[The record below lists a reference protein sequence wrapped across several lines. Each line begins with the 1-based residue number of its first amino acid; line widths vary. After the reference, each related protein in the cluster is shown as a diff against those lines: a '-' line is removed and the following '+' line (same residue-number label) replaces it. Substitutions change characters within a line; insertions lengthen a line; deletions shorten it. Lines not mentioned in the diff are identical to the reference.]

1 MASPALVVARALRAG
16 GARGGGARGR
26 WAVARSGAEGG
37 SDTPVSPTTPAATLE
52 ALERTL
58 GLPAVP
64 PAGEAADARAQLEA
78 QVPGEPAAPAAAAPS
93 FAGSASP
100 ATPAA
105 TEEPEMELFKIMGF
119 GGPAPEVINGRAAMV
134 GFLAALGAE
143 LASHDSVFKQLGEG
157 GLAGMLAVWAAV
169 TAASFAPLAR
179 GKSVEETFL
188 KKNPESLG
196 PFKADAEMLNG
207 RAAMMGLLALLVLE
221 GMSGQSFF

>member
-1 MASPALVVARALRAG
+1 M
-16 GARGGGARGR
+16 
-26 WAVARSGAEGG
+26 ARSGAEGG
-37 SDTPVSPTTPAATLE
+37 SDAGGPVSPTTPAATLE

-64 PAGEAADARAQLEA
+64 PADARAQLEA
-78 QVPGEPAAPAAAAPS
+78 QVPGEPAAPAAAAAAPS

-100 ATPAA
+100 AAAPAA
-105 TEEPEMELFKIMGF
+105 AEEPEMELFKVMGF

-188 KKNPESLG
+188 KKNPVSLG

>member
-1 MASPALVVARALRAG
+1 MAMQMKSLSRARASVAGAALRRGALLRVAAEAG
-16 GARGGGARGR
+16 P
-26 WAVARSGAEGG
+26 SG
-37 SDTPVSPTTPAATLE
+37 SDAEVPAAAT
-52 ALERTL
+52 A
-58 GLPAVP
+58 PA
-64 PAGEAADARAQLEA
+64 AE
-78 QVPGEPAAPAAAAPS
+78 AAPAAETAAP
-93 FAGSASP
+93 P
-100 ATPAA
+100 APPAD
-105 TEEPEMELFKIMGF
+105 EGMDFFKIMGA
-119 GGPAPEVINGRAAMV
+119 GGLAPEVINGRAAMI